1 MLALFIRYSGKCLI
15 EIKRGVEKKGVY
27 WIVFCGLFIMFR
39 RVVLIFPDNTLLSE
53 FVVTHNIF
61 FGEVDS
67 INHTLTAS
75 LSDTQIEMAETHHNA
90 YLQPPTLK
98 Q

>member
-1 MLALFIRYSGKCLI
+1 
-15 EIKRGVEKKGVY
+15 
-27 WIVFCGLFIMFR
+27 MFK

-67 INHTLTAS
+67 INHTLIAS
-75 LSDTQIEMAETHHNA
+75 LSDTQIIIAETKYEA
-90 YLQPPTLK
+90 YLQPPPLK
-98 Q
+98 P